1 MALRQV
7 GKGQVY
13 IVDVQVPTPRTSN
26 GQSYAT
32 LYSNLRWKIWE
43 ELQKNEEKKLDI
55 ELRTFEQKQ
64 KYYEDKRKQL
74 ENQILKLKEIKLRKD
89 NGEISGSDA
98 YRLARDTANLELKTQ
113 IANASKSTTKVADIV
128 DPYSEEPGTPK
139 GKATTTYTTSGKGV
153 ETPVINVA
161 AARAKLGELETPEAR
176 KVAIDDLN
184 AKKAAI
190 KAEIAK
196 VEKEFTNK
204 SQGRGGASTEEA
216 NAYLNSTASLNNQI
230 KDIDSQIYNLET
242 YKAPVAGEGLSQDVV
257 VDFDTEIAALER
269 KLASLAAPEMNIDTD
284 LMNRSR
290 EGFAQA
296 AGVGTFFGL
305 DPRKDKVL
313 PYFDSA
319 KAVSQ
324 IQDIA
329 QKSDAAALATAR
341 LDKKKKV
348 AEARSALD
356 LINTGVVDAR
366 PGQKEELEKLILSG
380 ESLTGDEE
388 VATVTAAR
396 QAMLAEGGAFANP
409 RILPEGAF
417 LSRDLYPQYKAPEK
431 VLAPGTTATI
441 LTEKD
446 TALAPVVD
454 KMEGGI
460 ESTKIP
466 AELAA
471 SVSRAPGTA
480 QIATRPSSIP
490 RLPAS
495 LDNMTP
501 ELSIDGL
508 KAPTGLPSITAPERS
523 PQAAARIDEDFYNQ
537 LFGPYKTSVD
547 IGKKTYGE
555 VPSYPYA
562 EPIMQTVKR
571 TGPSPLITKPA
582 IPTPP
587 QLAPNELAIPAEDI
601 RIPEDKKAPLRKPL
615 DTKGIDEELNIMDQ
629 GKAPTRETRATGYA
643 MKIINKGKDLA
654 QKEKKLARITRK
666 DESGKAVAKNIDI
679 VDKLYEANKGRQD
692 RFKATFDEITRTMDG
707 KMREEAHAYLVAK
720 DIIEGDKS
728 KPV

>member
-7 GKGQVY
+7 GGGQVY
-13 IVDVQVPTPRTSN
+13 IVDVQVPTPKTSN

-43 ELQKNEEKKLDI
+43 ELQKAEEKKLDI
-55 ELRTFEQKQ
+55 ELKTFEQKQ

-74 ENQILKLKEIKLRKD
+74 ENQIAKLKEIKLRKD
-89 NGEISGSDA
+89 NGELSSSDA
-98 YRLARDTANLELKTQ
+98 LRLARDTANLELKTQ
-113 IANASKSTTKVADIV
+113 IANASKSTTKEADIV
-128 DPYSEEPGTPK
+128 DVYGIS
-139 GKATTTYTTSGKGV
+139 GKVGAVTGKQRTTYITSGKGI
-153 ETPVINVA
+153 ETPVIDIA

-176 KVAIDDLN
+176 KVAIDDL
-184 AKKAAI
+184 KAQKASLE
-190 KAEIAK
+190 AEIGK
-196 VEKEFTNK
+196 INKEFTK
-204 SQGRGGASTEEA
+204 KGGRTEEEA
-216 NAYLNSTASLNNQI
+216 KAYQEGQASLNSQI
-230 KDIDSQIYNLET
+230 KDIDNQIYNLET
-242 YKAPVAGEGLSQDVV
+242 YKAPVEGEGLSKDVV

-269 KLASLAAPEMNIDTD
+269 KLAGLAPPESTIDTD
-284 LMNRSR
+284 LMNRTR
-290 EGFAQA
+290 EAFAGA
-296 AGVGTFFGL
+296 AGVGTFYGL
-305 DPRKDKVL
+305 DPRKDKKL

-319 KAVSQ
+319 KAVGQ
-324 IQDIA
+324 MQDIV

-341 LDKKKKV
+341 QDKKKKFK
-348 AEARSALD
+348 EAQSALD
-356 LINTGVVDAR
+356 LINSGVVDAR

-396 QAMLAEGGAFANP
+396 QAMLSEGGAFENP

-417 LSRDLYPQYKAPEK
+417 LSKDLYPSYTAPSGSQ
-431 VLAPGTTATI
+431 ASSTATI
-441 LTEKD
+441 LTEKGSED
-446 TALAPVVD
+446 FNTIKDNELAPTIGQSQ
-454 KMEGGI
+454 K
-460 ESTKIP
+460 STLAQSIAKLPIP
-466 AELAA
+466 AAQ
-471 SVSRAPGTA
+471 APA
-480 QIATRPSSIP
+480 RPAPAI
-490 RLPAS
+490 PAS

-501 ELSIDGL
+501 DISNIKL
-508 KAPTGLPSITAPERS
+508 KAPSGISSPVAPARSVPLPATV
-523 PQAAARIDEDFYNQ
+523 DEDFYNS

-547 IGKKTYGE
+547 IGSKTYGE
-555 VPSYPYA
+555 IPSYPYA
-562 EPIMQTVKR
+562 EPIMKTVER
-571 TGPSPLITKPA
+571 TGPSPAITKPA

-601 RIPEDKKAPLRKPL
+601 RIPMEKNAPLRKPM
-615 DTKGIDEELNIMDQ
+615 DIKGIEDAIKEDES
-629 GKAPTRETRATGYA
+629 KAPTRETRATNYA

-666 DESGKAVAKNIDI
+666 DESGKAVAKNIEI